1 MQYELNLRDYLRIF
15 QKRRWVII
23 LMPILAGL
31 FGYFA
36 TPVPAVTWE
45 AVGRIRVSKRVM
57 PSQVLLEAY
66 YYWEEGSTLATHA
79 QVITSRETL
88 KKTAIRL
95 GYIPADITDEE
106 LSQRQDYIGFIEEL
120 GSSLAALPV
129 EQTSLIEVVGVRPL
143 PDEAVRWVNA
153 LMDTYVEQHTFELNR
168 EAIESRRY
176 IETQL
181 VRYEEALRASEDAL
195 TAFQLENADAV
206 SFQEDELGRTQQALQ
221 DIDFELRTLDLQMEI
236 LEQAWSSEALPNFS
250 LLTRIAPGDPT
261 IQDSLLKLVD
271 LEQQRRQLLTYQT
284 TRSPEVETLTDE
296 METHIAILYARLEAD
311 RDRLNQEKAILE
323 ARFQAL
329 PANDVTLARLE
340 RDVTLNERTY
350 SVLREEYQRAGL
362 REAERIQEL
371 TVVERA
377 VSATRV
383 AAQGRASKAVVAA
396 LIGLLLGVVLA
407 LILETLDTSIG
418 AIEDVE
424 TLLQI
429 PVIGIVPPIDFDDTK
444 HIIGKVSPELVN
456 HPDIDRL
463 ASLVAHYDPRSPV
476 AEAYRS
482 LRTNIEQSREE
493 VEGKVFIITSSVLEE
508 GKTTTSANLAL
519 VYAQMGRK
527 TLLLTADLRRPDV
540 HKIFGL
546 EKDPGLADVLTGS
559 LPWQDVVRSLSDMLL
574 GELSMDV
581 VMLTPGMD
589 NLHIMP
595 AGTNPLNPA
604 ELLSSDA
611 TGELV
616 NELRGEFD
624 LIIIDTPPVIP
635 VTDSAIMSEHADGIV
650 LVYEVGKV
658 GRDVLKR
665 AVGHM
670 ESVKARI
677 WGIVMNDV
685 KAEAETSLRDTD
697 YQYYRYRYERDET
710 RRRARLS
717 IPVPDALGRLFGR
730 RGR

>member
-15 QKRRWVII
+15 QKRRWIII

-31 FGYFA
+31 FGYFM
-36 TPVPAVTWE
+36 TPVPAVSYE
-45 AVGRIRVSKRVM
+45 AVGRVRVSKRVV

-66 YYWEEGSTLATHA
+66 YYWEEGSTLSTHA
-79 QVITSRETL
+79 QVLVSREIL
-88 KKTAIRL
+88 KETAVRL
-95 GYIPADITDEE
+95 GYIPAGLTDEE
-106 LSQRQDYIGFIEEL
+106 LIRQVDYVGKIQDL
-120 GSSLAALPV
+120 SSSLTALPV

-153 LMDTYVEQHTFELNR
+153 LLDTYVDVHTFELNR

-181 VRYEEALRASEDAL
+181 ARYEEALRTAEDTL
-195 TAFQLENADAV
+195 TAFKLDNADAV
-206 SFQEDELGRTQQALQ
+206 SFQEDELGRTQLELQ
-221 DIDFELRTLDLQMEI
+221 GIEFSLRTLDLQMEI
-236 LEQAWSSEALPNFS
+236 MERAWSSESLPNFA
-250 LLTRIAPGDPT
+250 LLTQIAPGDPT

-271 LEQQRRQLLTYQT
+271 LEQRRRQLLTYQT
-284 TRSPEVETLTDE
+284 TRSPEVRALSDE
-296 METHIAILYARLEAD
+296 MQTHIAVVHARLEAD
-311 RDRLNQEKAILE
+311 RNRLEREGVLLEEK
-323 ARFQAL
+323 FQAL
-329 PANDVTLARLE
+329 PVNDVTLARLE
-340 RDVTLNERTY
+340 RDVSLNERTY
-350 SVLREEYQRAGL
+350 SVLREEHQRAGL

-371 TVVERA
+371 TIVERA
-377 VSATRV
+377 IGAEQVV
-383 AAQGRASKAVVAA
+383 APGRGSKGLVAA

-424 TLLQI
+424 SLLQL

-444 HIIGKVSPELVN
+444 HVIGRVSPGLLN
-456 HPDIDRL
+456 HADLDRL
-463 ASLVAHYDPRSPV
+463 SSLVAHYDPRSPV

-482 LRTNIEQSREE
+482 LRTNVEQARDA
-493 VEGKVFIITSSVLEE
+493 VDGKVFIVTSSVLEE

-559 LPWQDVVRSLSDMLL
+559 LPWREVVRGLSDMLL

-589 NLHIMP
+589 NLYIMP

-604 ELLSSDA
+604 ELLSSEA
-611 TGELV
+611 TGDLI

-650 LVYEVGKV
+650 LIYEVGKV

-665 AVGHM
+665 AVGHL
-670 ESVKARI
+670 ESVKAQI

-685 KAEAETSLRDTD
+685 KAEAETTLRDTD
-697 YQYYRYRYERDET
+697 YRYYRYRYEHDET
-710 RRRARLS
+710 KRRARLS
-717 IPVPDALGRLFGR
+717 IPIPDAIGRLFGR
-730 RGR
+730 RGS

>member
-15 QKRRWVII
+15 HKRRWIII

-31 FGYFA
+31 FGYFM
-36 TPVPAVTWE
+36 TPVPAESYE

-57 PSQVLLEAY
+57 PSQVVLEAY
-66 YYWEEGSTLATHA
+66 YYWEEGSTMATHA
-79 QVITSRETL
+79 QVIVSREIL
-88 KKTAIRL
+88 RKTAVRL
-95 GYIPADITDEE
+95 GYIPPDLTDEE
-106 LSQRQDYIGFIEEL
+106 LTSQVNYVGFIDEL
-120 GSSLAALPV
+120 ASSLGALPV
-129 EQTSLIEVVGVRPL
+129 PQTSLIEVVGVRPI
-143 PDEAVRWVNA
+143 PDEAIRWVNA
-153 LMDTYVEQHTFELNR
+153 LLDTYVDDHTFELNR

-181 VRYEEALRASEDAL
+181 ARYEEALRMAEDAL
-195 TAFQLENADAV
+195 TAFKLENADAV
-206 SFQEDELGRTQQALQ
+206 SLEGDELGRTQQDLQ
-221 DIDFELRTLDLQMEI
+221 DLEFELRTLDLQMEI
-236 LEQAWSSEALPNFS
+236 LERAWSSESLPNFA

-261 IQDSLLKLVD
+261 IQDSLLKLID
-271 LEQQRRQLLTYQT
+271 LEQRRRQLLTYQT
-284 TRSPEVETLTDE
+284 TRSPEVLALGDE
-296 METHIAILYARLEAD
+296 MQTHIAVLYARLEAD
-311 RDRLNQEKAILE
+311 RDRLSRDEAILAE
-323 ARFQAL
+323 RFQSL
-329 PANDVTLARLE
+329 PLNDVALARLE

-371 TVVERA
+371 TIVERA
-377 VSATRV
+377 ISAARV
-383 AAQGRASKAVVAA
+383 VAPGRGSKGLVAA

-424 TLLQI
+424 AFLQL
-429 PVIGIVPPIDFDDTK
+429 PVIGIIQPIDFDDMK
-444 HIIGKVSPELVN
+444 HTIGRVSPDLVS
-456 HPDIDRL
+456 HTDIDRL

-482 LRTNIEQSREE
+482 LRTNIEQARDA
-493 VEGKVFIITSSVLEE
+493 VEGNVVIVTSSVLEE

-527 TLLLTADLRRPDV
+527 TLLLTADLRRPDA

-546 EKDPGLADVLTGS
+546 DKDPGLADVLTGGMS
-559 LPWQDVVRSLSDMLL
+559 WQEAVCGLSDMLL

-611 TGELV
+611 TGDLIR
-616 NELRGEFD
+616 ELRDEFD

-665 AVGHM
+665 AVDHL
-670 ESVKARI
+670 ESVEAQI

-697 YQYYRYRYERDET
+697 YRYYRYRYDRDESKK
-710 RRRARLS
+710 RARLS
-717 IPVPDALGRLFGR
+717 IPIPDAIGRLFGR
-730 RGR
+730 RGS